1 MASDVVECSDRM
13 PCRDAIGLLRGVAM
27 ARRRG
32 CLLKAEVEQHL
43 HQCQD
48 ELATL
53 EADDMEKACQE
64 TKETNVHNLI
74 RQLFFISFAF
84 YKLYGRH

>member
-1 MASDVVECSDRM
+1 MLR
-13 PCRDAIGLLRGVAM
+13 RDAIGVLRCVAM
-27 ARRRG
+27 ARRMG
-32 CLLKAEVEQHL
+32 CLLNAEVEQHL

-64 TKETNVHNLI
+64 TRQTDVH
-74 RQLFFISFAF
+74 
-84 YKLYGRH
+84 KLCVL